1 MRKFI
6 IFFVLIVSLIANPV
20 IDAASSG
27 KCGENITW
35 TLDDEGNLVI
45 EGIGEM
51 DVFYTPENVPWG
63 HEIKTVK
70 ISEGILTLGMF
81 AFHGCPDLKSVV
93 IPNSVTDIGYSA
105 FGSCTGLSSV
115 VIGNSVSNIEDNAFQ
130 KCSSLL
136 SVEIPNSVKRIGYF
150 AFSGC
155 SGLKNVNMPNS
166 VLYME
171 GGAFIFCTELK
182 SIKISNSV
190 TEIKY
195 ETFRGC
201 KSLKSVE
208 IPENVTKI
216 GTGAFSFCSALTNVV
231 IGKKV
236 SEIGD
241 FAFQNCTALN
251 KVISYAIEPPA
262 CKQYDPFDGD
272 DKGKCV
278 LEVPDKSVEK
288 YKTADVWK
296 EFMNISGVES
306 IAADGYVSVAIKNG
320 MLIVRGISENA
331 DMEIFSIN
339 GTAIYR
345 GRVMPVEVSD
355 TEIYIVRVAGKVFKV
370 VK

>member
-35 TLDDEGNLVI
+35 TLDDEGNLII
-45 EGIGEM
+45 EGMGKM
-51 DVFYTPENVPWG
+51 DIFYTQENVPWG
-63 HEIKTVK
+63 QEIKTVK
-70 ISEGILTLGMF
+70 ISEGILTLGMC
-81 AFHGCPDLKSVV
+81 AFQDCQDLKSVV
-93 IPNSVTDIGYSA
+93 IPNSVTDIGYAA
-105 FGSCTGLSSV
+105 FRGCTGLKSV
-115 VIGNSVSNIEDNAFQ
+115 IIGNSVANIEDGAFE
-130 KCSSLL
+130 KCSALTSI
-136 SVEIPNSVKRIGYF
+136 EIPNSVKRIGYF

-166 VLYME
+166 VLNME
-171 GGAFIFCTELK
+171 YGASSFCIGLT

-201 KSLKSVE
+201 KSLKSIE

-216 GTGAFSFCSALTNVV
+216 ATGAFSLCSGLTNVV
-231 IGKKV
+231 IGEKV
-236 SEIGD
+236 SEIGTY
-241 FAFQNCTALN
+241 AFQNCTSLN
-251 KVISYAIEPPA
+251 KVVLYAIEPPV
-262 CKQYDPFDGD
+262 CTQYDPFDGD
-272 DKGKCV
+272 DKDKCI
-278 LEVPDKSVEK
+278 LEVPDESIEK

-296 EFMNISGVES
+296 EFLNISGVES
-306 IAADGYVSVAIKNG
+306 VAADGNVSVAIENG
-320 MLIVRGISENA
+320 MLTVRGISENA
-331 DMEIFSIN
+331 DMEIFSIS
-339 GTAIYR
+339 GTTIYR
-345 GRVMPVEVSD
+345 GKIMPVEVSD

>member
-35 TLDDEGNLVI
+35 ALDDEGNLVI
-45 EGIGEM
+45 EGTGEM
-51 DVFYTPENVPWG
+51 DVFYMPEYVPWG
-63 HEIKTVK
+63 HDIKTVK

-81 AFHGCPDLKSVV
+81 AFQDCTDLKSVV
-93 IPNSVTDIGYSA
+93 IPNSVTDIEYAA
-105 FGSCTGLSSV
+105 FSGCTGLSSV
-115 VIGNSVSNIEDNAFQ
+115 VIGNSVANIEDSAFQ
-130 KCSSLL
+130 NCYSLL
-136 SVEIPNSVKRIGYF
+136 SVEIPNSVKRIGNF

-166 VLYME
+166 VLNLE
-171 GGAFIFCTELK
+171 GGAFCFCTGLM
-182 SIKISNSV
+182 SVKISNSV
-190 TEIKY
+190 TEIGY
-195 ETFRGC
+195 NTFRGC
-201 KSLKSVE
+201 KSLKSIE
-208 IPENVTKI
+208 IPENITKI
-216 GTGAFSFCSALTNVV
+216 STGAFSLCSALTKVV

-241 FAFQNCTALN
+241 YAFQNCTALN

-262 CKQYDPFDGD
+262 CKQYDPFDGV

-278 LEVPDKSVEK
+278 LEVPDESVEK

-306 IAADGYVSVAIKNG
+306 VAADSNVSVAIENG
-320 MLIVRGISENA
+320 MLTVRGVSENV
-331 DMEIFSIN
+331 DMEIFSIS
-339 GTAIYR
+339 GTALYR
-345 GRVMPVEVSD
+345 GKVMPVEVSD